1 LVKTADRFGKFM
13 RTWSITLTI
22 LAGFVLLLPPEVPF
36 TADQFNTDAPLS
48 SWQPFESRQSEIQEG
63 AGQPTVFATLQ
74 ACEAARQL
82 WHTQW
87 NTLGNQKLSK
97 AYASG
102 RCISQ
107 DDPALNQ

>member
-1 LVKTADRFGKFM
+1 MVDYSDHPRML
-13 RTWSITLTI
+13 
-22 LAGFVLLLPPEVPF
+22 LLLPPTVPF
-36 TADQFNTDAPLS
+36 TAESVQHRRTAIV
-48 SWQPFESRQSEIQEG
+48 WQPFESRQSEIQEG

-102 RCISQ
+102 RCISR
-107 DDPALNQ
+107 DDPSLNQ